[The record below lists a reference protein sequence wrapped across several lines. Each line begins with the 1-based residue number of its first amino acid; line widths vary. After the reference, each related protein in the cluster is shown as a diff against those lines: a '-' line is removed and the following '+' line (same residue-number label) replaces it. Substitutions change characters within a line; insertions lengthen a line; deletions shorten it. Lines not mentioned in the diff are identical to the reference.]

1 VTRRG
6 LVRSL
11 LIVAMAVLYPFHWD
25 IRWINVSLGD
35 GVVALILCLLVF
47 QAAASKFPLPRYVLH
62 AGVLIAVIA
71 VSMIANTLSP
81 PGSFFSLR
89 DSEVEV
95 AKLFAVIAWMVS
107 VCWVVSDD
115 FPPRYLLWSTASVLV
130 ACAFAML
137 TVYENLFLRMDRPT
151 GPFDNAN
158 LYGNYLMLNVFL
170 ALGAHNLLTE
180 DRTGGVSGGPGFLRA
195 ARILFLVWALPA
207 LAIGI
212 MSSGSRGTLL
222 GTTIG
227 LLATVSWRLPRRL
240 SARRLWVAALGT
252 VALVATIAWFLA
264 HGPFLLHRLART
276 THGDPNVIE
285 RAALWRAAGD
295 AFVAHPVF
303 GVGYGQFAGYA
314 SATHHLRALVTHE
327 TYLSVAAELGVP
339 GLLVFLWLLGAVVRD
354 SRRVRVATGSRIPRV
369 LFGFLVATAVQGL
382 VNNVD
387 QFRSL
392 WIAAGMVAALTLR
405 ERAARAAAIRPGPR
419 SRAKPA
425 AAWAAG
431 WPTPAG

>member
-195 ARILFLVWALPA
+195 ARILFLVGALPA

-264 HGPFLLHRLART
+264 HGPFHYSRGPERHRTRGVVACGGGCIR
-276 THGDPNVIE
+276 
-285 RAALWRAAGD
+285 RASGLRGGLRAVRGLRQRYASPPGPGD
-295 AFVAHPVF
+295 ARDVPVRC
-303 GVGYGQFAGYA
+303 GRAGSTWA
-314 SATHHLRALVTHE
+314 PG
-327 TYLSVAAELGVP
+327 LSVAA
-339 GLLVFLWLLGAVVRD
+339 R
-354 SRRVRVATGSRIPRV
+354 SRRARQPAREGGDGEPDSPRAVRVFSRDR
-369 LFGFLVATAVQGL
+369 G
-382 VNNVD
+382 
-387 QFRSL
+387 
-392 WIAAGMVAALTLR
+392 
-405 ERAARAAAIRPGPR
+405 PGPGQQR
-419 SRAKPA
+419 
-425 AAWAAG
+425 
-431 WPTPAG
+431 